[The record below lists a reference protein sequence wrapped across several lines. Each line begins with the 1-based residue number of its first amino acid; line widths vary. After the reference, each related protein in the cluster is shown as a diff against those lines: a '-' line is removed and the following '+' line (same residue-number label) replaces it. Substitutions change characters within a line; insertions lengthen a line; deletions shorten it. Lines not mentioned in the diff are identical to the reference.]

1 MFHLNHWKYI
11 TIMSGSL
18 EQLLKRDSKN
28 CCELLKKHK
37 NKVKGGHKISLEF
50 TKMLRTQLCRS
61 CYDKATTHAETDKEK
76 GQSTSS
82 KQINDNTYQVE
93 TDDIQ
98 DQSREIMN
106 QCLQALGESP
116 LKTHALPPHQRVS
129 YAKRKVEGA
138 IGSLKQSFAKAVG
151 IDEYELMK
159 KDSHE
164 VLKKE
169 TLQKAEDLDKLME
182 AVKVKLALLDVQ

>member
-1 MFHLNHWKYI
+1 
-11 TIMSGSL
+11 
-18 EQLLKRDSKN
+18 
-28 CCELLKKHK
+28 
-37 NKVKGGHKISLEF
+37 
-50 TKMLRTQLCRS
+50 MLVAVGIDCVPGTQLCQS
-61 CYDKATTHAETDKEK
+61 CYDKAVMTHAETDEEK

-93 TDDIQ
+93 TDDKQ
-98 DQSREIMN
+98 GQSREIMN
-106 QCLQALGESP
+106 QSLQALGESP

-164 VLKKE
+164 VLKEE

-182 AVKVKLALLDVQ
+182 AVKVKLALLSSYGDYRLLIFLLKSSFVVET